1 MCRRLSLLDP
11 VTTPAGSVYERTF
24 GATLSGVRSIE
35 CAEVLALD
43 VYRRANGRPLTVR
56 MVRDRLEQTVQM
68 ILRCPHETVRVMR
81 NTGRA
86 GH

>member
-43 VYRRANGRPLTVR
+43 VYLRANGRPLTVR
-56 MVRDRLEQTVQM
+56 MVRDRLEQT
-68 ILRCPHETVRVMR
+68 PSTASP
-81 NTGRA
+81 GRPRSKVLA
-86 GH
+86 NLGF